1 MVTKISK
8 IPLSLIAL
16 IGAMILS
23 ACQPK
28 ATLTSESSVP
38 TLAAK
43 LTQDQILSIG
53 VVSDDPAGTIE
64 GYQPLMDYLAKQ
76 LSDLGIKQSNV
87 VVTPDFETMNEKLKS
102 GEVDLFYETAYGALY
117 AYENAEA
124 IPLLRGWRKKIG
136 EYHSTVF
143 VRKDSGITSL
153 DGLRGKLIAFAEPDS
168 TSGYFLPKAFMIESG
183 LSLSEQ
189 STAGAIPSGEVGY
202 IIAGSDENVVSS
214 VLLGKSIGGALE
226 YDVYDG
232 LKQEEKD
239 QLRIL
244 AQTQD
249 IPRSVIMASSKMD
262 TPLRKRIISILKV
275 ADQSDEG
282 KAALKSA
289 KNTTKFDELPLG
301 PEQTMIFLQDL
312 FVSLK

>member
-1 MVTKISK
+1 
-8 IPLSLIAL
+8 
-16 IGAMILS
+16 
-23 ACQPK
+23 
-28 ATLTSESSVP
+28 
-38 TLAAK
+38 
-43 LTQDQILSIG
+43 LTQDQILTIG

-64 GYQPLMDYLAKQ
+64 GYQPFMDYLAKQ
-76 LSDLGIKQSNV
+76 LSDLGIKQGNV

-102 GEVDLFYETAYGALY
+102 GEVDLFYETVYGALY
-117 AYENAEA
+117 AYENAGA
-124 IPLLRGWRKKIG
+124 IPLLRGWRKEIG
-136 EYHSTVF
+136 EYHSTIF
-143 VRKDSGITSL
+143 VRQDSGITSL

-168 TSGYFLPKAFMIESG
+168 TSGYFLPKAFMIEYG

-189 STAGAIPSGEVGY
+189 STAGAIPSDEVGY
-202 IIAGSDENVVSS
+202 IITGSDENVVSS

-232 LKQEEKD
+232 IKQEDKD
-239 QLRIL
+239 QLRVL

-262 TPLRKRIISILKV
+262 TPLRERIISILKV

-289 KNTTKFDELPLG
+289 KKTTKFDELPLG
-301 PEQTMIFLQDL
+301 PEKTMTFLQAL
-312 FVSLK
+312 FASLY